1 MLFIM
6 QTIEFQS
13 VVENDV
19 IRIPEAYRGA
29 FTSPIRVMIFSNDMP
44 NPKIHRRTK
53 AKPFTPSDFSALKL
67 DTRGWKFNREEANER
82 R

>member
-1 MLFIM
+1 M

-29 FTSPIRVMIFSNDMP
+29 FTTPIRVMICTDDQP
-44 NPKIHRRTK
+44 NPKIHHRTK
-53 AKPFTPSDFSALKL
+53 TKPLTPSDFSALHL
-67 DTRGWKFNREEANER
+67 DTRGWKFNREEADER
-82 R
+82 G